1 MIRIFYRSLVILC
14 FALFAVVMIYV
25 AKYPHAH
32 YYLDSYLLIDVLIVL
47 DRKQIAL
54 YRGSYMGATII

>member
-1 MIRIFYRSLVILC
+1 VFSLV
-14 FALFAVVMIYV
+14 AVVMIYV

-47 DRKQIAL
+47 DRKQTAL